1 MNSKNY
7 RCCNRKPSFSIV
19 YSVAGEQKPYDV
31 CSHCIELS
39 CFSKF
44 ILEKVSITASNNLE
58 KNSTKDSQEQ
68 LT

>member
-19 YSVAGEQKPYDV
+19 YSVAGEEKLYDV
-31 CSHCIELS
+31 CSDCIELS

-44 ILEKVSITASNNLE
+44 IIEKTPITNNNLKNKS
-58 KNSTKDSQEQ
+58 KNSNSGRNN
-68 LT
+68 